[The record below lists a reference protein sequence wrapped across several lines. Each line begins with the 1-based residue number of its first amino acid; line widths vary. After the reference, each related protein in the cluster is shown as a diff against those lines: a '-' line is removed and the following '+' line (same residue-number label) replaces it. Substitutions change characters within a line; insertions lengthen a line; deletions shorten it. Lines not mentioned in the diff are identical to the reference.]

1 MTPEDLAALHRLAFT
16 SERPWSAAEFA
27 SLLAEEHVRP
37 LHHTY
42 GFALIRTVA
51 DESELLTLAV
61 HPAHRRQH
69 IGDTL
74 VTEWLQSAKA
84 AQAFLEVAA
93 DNRAAQTLYSK
104 HGFVETGRR
113 KAYYRRAGA
122 ASVDAVLMTAALPPR
137 QAAESP
143 GKPSKTG

>member
-1 MTPEDLAALHRLAFT
+1 MTPEDLAVLHRLAFT
-16 SERPWSAAEFA
+16 SERPWSATEFSA
-27 SLLAEEHVRP
+27 LLAETHVGL
-37 LHHTY
+37 LHHPY

-61 HPAHRRQH
+61 HPEHRRQH
-69 IGDTL
+69 IADAL

-93 DNRAAQTLYSK
+93 DNRAARTLYRK
-104 HGFVETGRR
+104 HGFAQAGRR
-113 KAYYRRAGA
+113 KAYYRRAGG

-137 QAAESP
+137 QALESP
-143 GKPSKTG
+143 RKP